1 MMIQRRITMSEAAM
15 TKPEV
20 FTRKASGLVRV
31 MSPYSA
37 FIYNIL
43 TMGLIFPWTYLW
55 APGALPGGRL
65 VWGILLAMVIE
76 IPIAF
81 VYVWL
86 STALPRSGGDY
97 VFQSRVFGGGLA
109 FTVVM
114 SGFVIWILQWVAL
127 SGWLV
132 SYLGFAPLFLGLGAT
147 MHVASLS
154 SLGVWFTTPTG
165 IIIVSICN
173 ALISLVLLVSGF
185 KNYVRFQ
192 HVIFWGTILCFVTVF
207 VVLFTTPASQFV
219 SRLDAFAVASGGSPN
234 FYQNAVNAVTQ
245 AGINLNPPF
254 SLIATLLVAPIAWT
268 SLQWAT
274 YSAEQN
280 GEIKDA
286 RSFKSQTFIMIGSLV
301 VTGLLLALLAV
312 GIEHVAGSQFLNV
325 AGAGYWSGISAANIS
340 GFNLW
345 PPILAVAITASPII
359 VLIIAL
365 GYLLNGF
372 QIVCNCYIGMTR
384 VMVAMSLDR
393 LLPEWFSKVNERY
406 HTPVNAH
413 LAYFLASIP
422 VIVGYSLVTQP
433 FTWTSLTLG
442 VTFGCGYVF
451 IITCLAGAL
460 LPYRAKEVYE
470 ASPGSKFQVSG
481 IVGLLCTLL
490 GAVAFIAL
498 TWYLAPQAFA
508 SSLALSW
515 IVRIGS
521 IIAVLVFLYPM
532 RRHLAEWF
540 NGKPM
545 PLLSALGLLG
555 GGFGMAMVVAFL
567 LSPALGVLG
576 NWDFSGFPSSLLAQI
591 VAVAI
596 IVISAVW
603 YVIVKARQR
612 AKGINVEYAF
622 KEIPPE

>member
-1 MMIQRRITMSEAAM
+1 MTTSAAA
-15 TKPEV
+15 KPEV

-37 FIYNIL
+37 FVYNIL

-55 APGALPGGRL
+55 APGALPGGKL

-76 IPIAF
+76 IPIAL

-97 VFQSRVFGGGLA
+97 VFQSRVFGGGTA

-147 MHVASLS
+147 LQQPGLS
-154 SLGVWFTTPTG
+154 ALGAWFTQPTG
-165 IIIVSICN
+165 IIIVSIAN
-173 ALISLVLLVSGF
+173 AALSLALLVSGF

-192 HVIFWGTILCFVTVF
+192 HVMFWGTLLTFATVF
-207 VVLFTTPASQFV
+207 FVFFTTPAADFIR
-219 SRLDAFAVASGGSPN
+219 RLDAFALASGGVAN
-234 FYQNAVNAVTQ
+234 WYETALAAVKG
-245 AGINLNPPF
+245 AGIDVNPPF
-254 SLIATLLVAPIAWT
+254 SLVATLLIAPIAWT

-274 YSAEQN
+274 YSAQQN

-286 RSFKSQTFIMIGSLV
+286 RSFQSQAFIMVGSLI

-312 GIEHVAGSQFLNV
+312 GIERVAPPEFLPV
-325 AGAGYWSGISAANIS
+325 AGAGYWALVPEASIN

-345 PPILAVAITASPII
+345 PPIIAVALSASPII
-359 VLIIAL
+359 VLIIGF
-365 GYLLNGF
+365 GYLLNSF

-384 VMVAMSLDR
+384 VLVAMSLDR
-393 LLPEWFSKVNERY
+393 VLPAWFSKVDERL

-422 VIVGYSLVTQP
+422 VIFAYNLVTTP
-433 FTWTSLTLG
+433 FSWVSLTLG

-460 LPYRAKEVYE
+460 LPYRAKDVYE
-470 ASPGSKFQVSG
+470 GSPGAKYQLNG
-481 IVGLLCTLL
+481 IFGALLTLA
-490 GAVAFIAL
+490 GMAAFLIT
-498 TWYLAPQAFA
+498 TWVLSPVAFA
-508 SSLALSW
+508 SNAAADW
-515 IVRIGS
+515 FTRIFS
-521 IIAVLVFLYPM
+521 VVAVVAFLYPM
-532 RRHLAEWF
+532 RNHIAQWLS
-540 NGKPM
+540 GKPM
-545 PLLSALGLLG
+545 PWLSALGMFG
-555 GGFGMAMVVAFL
+555 GGLGMSMVVTFL
-567 LSPALGVLG
+567 LAPQLGVLG
-576 NWDFSGFPSSLLAQI
+576 TWDFSNFPQSMLAQLI
-591 VAVAI
+591 ALAL

-603 YVIVKARQR
+603 YFLAKSAQKS
-612 AKGINVEYAF
+612 KGINVEYAF

>member
-1 MMIQRRITMSEAAM
+1 MATA
-15 TKPEV
+15 KPEV

-55 APGALPGGRL
+55 APGALPGGKL
-65 VWGILLAMVIE
+65 VWGILLAMLIE
-76 IPIAF
+76 IPIAY

-97 VFQSRVFGGGLA
+97 VFQSRVFGGATA

-147 MHVASLS
+147 LGNAGLS
-154 SLGVWFTTPTG
+154 TLGVWFTTSTG
-165 IIIVSICN
+165 IVVVSIIN
-173 ALISLVLLVSGF
+173 ALLSLWLLVSGF

-192 HVIFWGTILCFVTVF
+192 HVMWWGTLLCFATVF
-207 VVLFTTPASQFV
+207 VVFFTTPASEFV
-219 SRLDAFAVASGGSPN
+219 SRLNAFAIASGGAPN
-234 FYQNAVNAVTQ
+234 FYETAVAAVQNA
-245 AGINLNPPF
+245 GIDLHPPF
-254 SLIATLLVAPIAWT
+254 SLMATLLVAPIAWT

-274 YSAEQN
+274 YSAQQN

-286 RSFKSQTFIMIGSLV
+286 RSFQAQTFIMVGSLV
-301 VTGLLLALLAV
+301 ATGLLLALLAV
-312 GIEHVAGSQFLNV
+312 GIERVAGSDFLYI
-325 AGAGYWSGISAANIS
+325 AGAGYWSLIAEANIS

-345 PPILAVAITASPII
+345 PPILAVALTGSPLV
-359 VLIIAL
+359 VLIIGI

-393 LLPEWFSKVNERY
+393 LLPEWLSKVDEKL

-413 LAYFLASIP
+413 WAYFLASIP
-422 VIVGYSLVTQP
+422 VILAYNLVP
-433 FTWTSLTLG
+433 GWIGLTLG

-451 IITCLAGAL
+451 VVTCIAGAL
-460 LPYRAKEVYE
+460 LPYRAREVYE
-470 ASPGSKFQVSG
+470 ASPGAKYKLGNTPLITV
-481 IVGLLCTLL
+481 L
-490 GAVAFIAL
+490 GALGGALGTLMVLAFL
-498 TWYLAPQAFA
+498 FAPQ
-508 SSLALSW
+508 
-515 IVRIGS
+515 
-521 IIAVLVFLYPM
+521 
-532 RRHLAEWF
+532 
-540 NGKPM
+540 
-545 PLLSALGLLG
+545 
-555 GGFGMAMVVAFL
+555 
-567 LSPALGVLG
+567 LGVLG
-576 NWDFSGFPSSLLAQI
+576 NWNFENFPSGLWAQI
-591 VAVAI
+591 IALAI
-596 IVISAVW
+596 IVVSAVW
-603 YVIVKARQR
+603 YILAKNAQKS
-612 AKGINVEYAF
+612 KGINVDYAF

>member
-1 MMIQRRITMSEAAM
+1 M
-15 TKPEV
+15 TTAKPEI

-37 FIYNIL
+37 FVYNIL

-55 APGALPGGRL
+55 APGALPGGKL

-97 VFQSRVFGGGLA
+97 VFQSRVFGGGVA

-147 MHVASLS
+147 MGNATMSG
-154 SLGVWFTTPTG
+154 LGVWFTTSTG
-165 IIIVSICN
+165 IVVVSILN
-173 ALISLVLLVSGF
+173 ALLSLVLLVSGF
-185 KNYVRFQ
+185 KNYVKFQ
-192 HVIFWGTILCFVTVF
+192 HVMFWGTMICFLTVF
-207 VVLFTTPASQFV
+207 IVLFTTPAAEFV
-219 SRLDAFAVASGGSPN
+219 SRLNAFAVASGGAPN
-234 FYQNAVNAVTQ
+234 FYQTAVDAVKA
-245 AGINLNPPF
+245 AGIDLKPPF
-254 SLIATLLVAPIAWT
+254 SLMATLLIAPIAWT

-274 YSAEQN
+274 YSAQQN

-286 RSFKSQTFIMIGSLV
+286 RSFKSQSFIIIGSLI

-312 GIEHVAGSQFLNV
+312 GIERVAGSEFQYV
-325 AGAGYWSGISAANIS
+325 AGAGYWSLIGEANIN

-345 PPILAVAITASPII
+345 PPILAVALTSSPLV
-359 VLIIAL
+359 VLIIGI

-393 LLPEWFSKVNERY
+393 LLPDWFSKVDQKL

-422 VIVGYSLVTQP
+422 VIFAYNLVPGWVG
-433 FTWTSLTLG
+433 LTLG

-451 IITCLAGAL
+451 VITCIAGAL
-460 LPYRAKEVYE
+460 LPYRAKELYE
-470 ASPGSKFQVSG
+470 ASPGAK
-481 IVGLLCTLL
+481 
-490 GAVAFIAL
+490 
-498 TWYLAPQAFA
+498 YK
-508 SSLALSW
+508 
-515 IVRIGS
+515 IGN
-521 IIAVLVFLYPM
+521 IPM
-532 RRHLAEWF
+532 ITI
-540 NGKPM
+540 
-545 PLLSALGLLG
+545 
-555 GGFGMAMVVAFL
+555 
-567 LSPALGVLG
+567 LGVLG
-576 NWDFSGFPSSLLAQI
+576 GILGILMVAAFLFAPQLGVLGTWSLANPWPQVI
-591 VAVAI
+591 AFGI
-596 IVISAVW
+596 IVISAIW
-603 YVIVKARQR
+603 YVLAKASQKS
-612 AKGINVEYAF
+612 KGINIDFAF

>member
-1 MMIQRRITMSEAAM
+1 MSEAA
-15 TKPEV
+15 TAARPEV

-37 FIYNIL
+37 FVYNIL

-55 APGALPGGRL
+55 APGSLPGGRL

-154 SLGVWFTTPTG
+154 TLGVWFTSPTG
-165 IIIVSICN
+165 IIVVSIAN

-207 VVLFTTPASQFV
+207 IVLFTTPASQFI
-219 SRLDAFAVASGGSPN
+219 SRLDAFALASGGTPN
-234 FYQNAVNAVTQ
+234 FYENAVTAVQ
-245 AGINLNPPF
+245 SAGININPPF
-254 SLIATLLVAPIAWT
+254 SLLATLLVAPIAWT

-286 RSFKSQTFIMIGSLV
+286 RSFKSQTFIMIGSLI

-312 GIEHVAGSQFLNV
+312 GIERVAGSQFLYV
-325 AGAGYWSGISAANIS
+325 AGAGYWSGVTQANIS

-345 PPILAVAITASPII
+345 PPIVAVAITASPII
-359 VLIIAL
+359 VLIIGL

-393 LLPEWFSKVNERY
+393 LLPEWFSKVNEKY

-413 LAYFLASIP
+413 LGYFLASLP
-422 VIVGYSLVTQP
+422 VIIGYNLVTKP

-470 ASPGSKFQVSG
+470 ASPGAKFQVSG
-481 IVGLLCTLL
+481 IVGLLCTLV
-490 GAVAFIAL
+490 GAAAFIAL

-508 SSLALSW
+508 TRLFLSW
-515 IVRIGS
+515 LVRIAS
-521 IIAVLVFLYPM
+521 VVAVLVFLYPM
-532 RRHLAEWF
+532 RKHLAEWL

-545 PLLSALGLLG
+545 PWLSALGMLG

-576 NWDFSGFPSSLLAQI
+576 NWNFSEFPKNMLAQI
-591 VAVAI
+591 IAIAI
-596 IVISAVW
+596 IVISTVW
-603 YVIVKARQR
+603 YVLAKARQR